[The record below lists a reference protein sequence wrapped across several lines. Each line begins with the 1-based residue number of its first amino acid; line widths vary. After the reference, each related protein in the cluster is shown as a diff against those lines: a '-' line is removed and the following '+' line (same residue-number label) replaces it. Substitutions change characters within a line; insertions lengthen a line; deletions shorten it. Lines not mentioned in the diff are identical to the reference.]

1 MINAIPSST
10 VVSLFLMLRLRF
22 MRLAYSAFA
31 ISPGLW
37 ISSNLR
43 SSGWGCL
50 WCASIITRLNAS
62 KSVFIAE
69 FETARQHFIRA
80 FHIRKPRRAEAFV
93 NRARDRGH
101 IPKATSDSVRVVRG
115 NVLVHERSTP
125 VNPVTIREATRFLY
139 TFLSRL
145 QRIW

>member
-1 MINAIPSST
+1 MDLVES
-10 VVSLFLMLRLRF
+10 VVERMGMPLV
-22 MRLAYSAFA
+22 
-31 ISPGLW
+31 
-37 ISSNLR
+37 
-43 SSGWGCL
+43 
-50 WCASIITRLNAS
+50 RLNHHAIECIEIS
-62 KSVFIAE
+62 FFAE

-101 IPKATSDSVRVVRG
+101 IPKATSDAVRVVRG

-125 VNPVTIREATRFLY
+125 VNPVTIREATRFVC